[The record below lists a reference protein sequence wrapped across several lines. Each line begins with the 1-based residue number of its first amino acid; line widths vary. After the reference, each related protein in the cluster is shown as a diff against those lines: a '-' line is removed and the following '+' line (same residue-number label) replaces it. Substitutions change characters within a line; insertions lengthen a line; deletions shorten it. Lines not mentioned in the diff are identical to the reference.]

1 MNLSKIGLFNRN
13 SVSSTIK
20 PVLELF
26 PENKTLK
33 EFYNVTEFK
42 KMNIERNQNIN
53 KKDNFDTYLN
63 QSDLNIKE
71 KFNSILNEED
81 DFQMVNSFLDLGN
94 ENELILDFDS
104 ENKLNQMKILRH
116 KILSN
121 KNFYSGIFSDFGFVD
136 KAKDIIL
143 SSLTLNE
150 KENYSANQK
159 IELLNLSK
167 DVLDNDL
174 ILDICINQHKDYTKI
189 FRNESLVNSSDLY
202 YISEDEN
209 LLKEKEKAIFEYKNQ
224 IMTYLKLNEIEKQM
238 NINYNTPQDESL
250 DFNAYT
256 FFKSHIIKEK
266 NKALKNKLKLIL
278 RTLNYIDPVS
288 KIPVVTNKIKNE
300 ILRAWRENYN
310 FQLKQ
315 LLEKK
320 KAELEKKKL
329 NKEKKHFMNELI
341 NSPSIKKRNSVNYIL
356 KNDDSTFTPTS
367 PMKKKRKISGK
378 FNPDF
383 LKENRRKSSILFY
396 RKKQMIRTPIKNKSN
411 SKNIS
416 SSNL

>member
-1 MNLSKIGLFNRN
+1 MNLSKVGLFNRN

-26 PENKTLK
+26 PENKKLK

-174 ILDICINQHKDYTKI
+174 ILDICINQHKDYSKI

-356 KNDDSTFTPTS
+356 KNDDSTLTPTS
-367 PMKKKRKISGK
+367 PMKRKRKISGK

-383 LKENRRKSSILFY
+383 LEENRRKSSILFY
-396 RKKQMIRTPIKNKSN
+396 RKKQMVRTPIKNKSN

>member
-1 MNLSKIGLFNRN
+1 MNLSKVGLFNRN

-26 PENKTLK
+26 PENKKLK

-159 IELLNLSK
+159 IELFNLSK

-174 ILDICINQHKDYTKI
+174 ILDICINQHKDYSKI

-250 DFNAYT
+250 DFNA
-256 FFKSHIIKEK
+256 
-266 NKALKNKLKLIL
+266 
-278 RTLNYIDPVS
+278 
-288 KIPVVTNKIKNE
+288 
-300 ILRAWRENYN
+300 
-310 FQLKQ
+310 
-315 LLEKK
+315 
-320 KAELEKKKL
+320 
-329 NKEKKHFMNELI
+329 
-341 NSPSIKKRNSVNYIL
+341 
-356 KNDDSTFTPTS
+356 
-367 PMKKKRKISGK
+367 
-378 FNPDF
+378 
-383 LKENRRKSSILFY
+383 
-396 RKKQMIRTPIKNKSN
+396 
-411 SKNIS
+411 
-416 SSNL
+416 

>member
-53 KKDNFDTYLN
+53 KKDKFDTYLN

-329 NKEKKHFMNELI
+329 NKERKHFMNELI

>member
-1 MNLSKIGLFNRN
+1 
-13 SVSSTIK
+13 
-20 PVLELF
+20 
-26 PENKTLK
+26 
-33 EFYNVTEFK
+33 
-42 KMNIERNQNIN
+42 
-53 KKDNFDTYLN
+53 
-63 QSDLNIKE
+63 
-71 KFNSILNEED
+71 
-81 DFQMVNSFLDLGN
+81 
-94 ENELILDFDS
+94 
-104 ENKLNQMKILRH
+104 
-116 KILSN
+116 
-121 KNFYSGIFSDFGFVD
+121 
-136 KAKDIIL
+136 
-143 SSLTLNE
+143 
-150 KENYSANQK
+150 
-159 IELLNLSK
+159 
-167 DVLDNDL
+167 
-174 ILDICINQHKDYTKI
+174 
-189 FRNESLVNSSDLY
+189 
-202 YISEDEN
+202 
-209 LLKEKEKAIFEYKNQ
+209 
-224 IMTYLKLNEIEKQM
+224 M

-356 KNDDSTFTPTS
+356 KNDDSTLTPTS
-367 PMKKKRKISGK
+367 PMKRKRKISGK

-383 LKENRRKSSILFY
+383 LEENRRKSSILFY
-396 RKKQMIRTPIKNKSN
+396 RKKQMVRTPIKNKSN

>member
-53 KKDNFDTYLN
+53 KKDKFDTYLN

-396 RKKQMIRTPIKNKSN
+396 RKKQMVRTPIKNKSN

-416 SSNL
+416 SSN

>member
-1 MNLSKIGLFNRN
+1 MNLSKVGLFNRN

-26 PENKTLK
+26 PENKKLK

-53 KKDNFDTYLN
+53 KKDKFDTYLN

-174 ILDICINQHKDYTKI
+174 ILDICINQHKDYSKI

>member
-1 MNLSKIGLFNRN
+1 MNLSKVGLFNRN

-174 ILDICINQHKDYTKI
+174 ILDICINQHKDYSKI

-209 LLKEKEKAIFEYKNQ
+209 LLQEKEKAIFECKNQ

-329 NKEKKHFMNELI
+329 NKERKHFMNELI

>member
-26 PENKTLK
+26 PENKKLK

-53 KKDNFDTYLN
+53 KKDKFDTYLN

>member
-53 KKDNFDTYLN
+53 KKDKFDTYLN

>member
-1 MNLSKIGLFNRN
+1 MNLSKVGLFNRN

-26 PENKTLK
+26 PENKKLK

-104 ENKLNQMKILRH
+104 ENKLNQMKILRN

-150 KENYSANQK
+150 KENYSGNQK
-159 IELLNLSK
+159 IELINLSK

-174 ILDICINQHKDYTKI
+174 ILDICINQHKDYSKI
-189 FRNESLVNSSDLY
+189 FRNESFVNSSDLY

-341 NSPSIKKRNSVNYIL
+341 NSPIKKRNSVNYIL

-367 PMKKKRKISGK
+367 PMKNKRKISGK

-396 RKKQMIRTPIKNKSN
+396 RKKQMARTPIKNKSN

-416 SSNL
+416 SSN

>member
-26 PENKTLK
+26 PENKKLK

-53 KKDNFDTYLN
+53 KKDKFDTYLN

-174 ILDICINQHKDYTKI
+174 ILDICINQHKDYSKI

>member
-1 MNLSKIGLFNRN
+1 MNLSKVGLFNRN

-26 PENKTLK
+26 PENKKLK

-150 KENYSANQK
+150 KENYSGNQK
-159 IELLNLSK
+159 IELINLSK
-167 DVLDNDL
+167 DVLGNDL
-174 ILDICINQHKDYTKI
+174 ILDIGIN
-189 FRNESLVNSSDLY
+189 
-202 YISEDEN
+202 
-209 LLKEKEKAIFEYKNQ
+209 
-224 IMTYLKLNEIEKQM
+224 
-238 NINYNTPQDESL
+238 
-250 DFNAYT
+250 
-256 FFKSHIIKEK
+256 
-266 NKALKNKLKLIL
+266 
-278 RTLNYIDPVS
+278 
-288 KIPVVTNKIKNE
+288 
-300 ILRAWRENYN
+300 
-310 FQLKQ
+310 
-315 LLEKK
+315 
-320 KAELEKKKL
+320 
-329 NKEKKHFMNELI
+329 
-341 NSPSIKKRNSVNYIL
+341 
-356 KNDDSTFTPTS
+356 
-367 PMKKKRKISGK
+367 
-378 FNPDF
+378 
-383 LKENRRKSSILFY
+383 
-396 RKKQMIRTPIKNKSN
+396 
-411 SKNIS
+411 
-416 SSNL
+416 

>member
-53 KKDNFDTYLN
+53 KKDKFDTYLN

-288 KIPVVTNKIKNE
+288 KIPVVTNKIKNK

-310 FQLKQ
+310 FQLKK

>member
-1 MNLSKIGLFNRN
+1 MNLSKVGLFNRN

-53 KKDNFDTYLN
+53 KKDKFDTYLN

-288 KIPVVTNKIKNE
+288 KITVVTNKIKNE

-315 LLEKK
+315 FLEKK
-320 KAELEKKKL
+320 KAELEKKNL
-329 NKEKKHFMNELI
+329 
-341 NSPSIKKRNSVNYIL
+341 IKK
-356 KNDDSTFTPTS
+356 
-367 PMKKKRKISGK
+367 
-378 FNPDF
+378 
-383 LKENRRKSSILFY
+383 
-396 RKKQMIRTPIKNKSN
+396 
-411 SKNIS
+411 KNIL
-416 SSNL
+416 N

>member
-53 KKDNFDTYLN
+53 KKDKFDTYLN

-315 LLEKK
+315 LLKKK

-329 NKEKKHFMNELI
+329 KKKKKHFMNELI

>member
-1 MNLSKIGLFNRN
+1 MNLSKVGLFNRN

-53 KKDNFDTYLN
+53 KKDKFDTYLN

>member
-53 KKDNFDTYLN
+53 KKDKFDTYLN

-416 SSNL
+416 SSN

>member
-1 MNLSKIGLFNRN
+1 MNLSKVGLFNRN

-53 KKDNFDTYLN
+53 KKDKFDTYLN
-63 QSDLNIKE
+63 QSVLNIKE

-329 NKEKKHFMNELI
+329 NKERKHFMNELI

>member
-53 KKDNFDTYLN
+53 KKDKFDTYLN

-356 KNDDSTFTPTS
+356 KNDDSTFTPIS
-367 PMKKKRKISGK
+367 PMKRKRKISGK